1 MQKEEALAVDRV
13 MRSLSN
19 GWSLVVEPRLIARQI
34 FCAMKEVRMS
44 RGQFLQKGL
53 YRSLDSNGALS
64 ALRQMKAEMDARND
78 WLMEGINEFNAITRD
93 GKRGGR
99 EMLKTMIELE
109 VRSITKALRSAVLY
123 ALNNSRAE
131 ILPSKHRQTCR
142 DWASTI
148 VYTLVKE
155 HRFRSAALREFAQ
168 RLDSDGI
175 SFIPMLNVKSQ
186 LLAFQFFQKQ
196 KIEAR
201 DQYDVTRIS
210 CALPYADV
218 LVTDGEKTHAIRELG
233 LDRQFSAEVFSMR
246 KDALPKLVKR
256 LKEIST
262 S

>member
-1 MQKEEALAVDRV
+1 MQEKDALAVDRI

-19 GWSLVVEPRLIARQI
+19 GWSFVIEPRLVARQI
-34 FCAMKEVRMS
+34 FCAMKGVRMS

-53 YRSLDSNGALS
+53 FRPLDFTGTLS
-64 ALRQMKAEMDARND
+64 TLRQLKTEMDAHNE
-78 WLMEGINEFNAITRD
+78 WLMKGVNEINAVTRD
-93 GKRGGR
+93 GKRGDR
-99 EMLKTMIELE
+99 EMLNVLIDME
-109 VRSITKALRSAVLY
+109 VRSITKALLSAVRY
-123 ALNNSRAE
+123 ALSNSRAE
-131 ILPSKHRQTCR
+131 ILPSKYRQTCR
-142 DWASTI
+142 DWPSTV

-155 HRFRSAALREFAQ
+155 HRFRGAALRKLDE
-168 RLDSDGI
+168 RLNADGI
-175 SFIPMLNVKSQ
+175 SFVPMLTVKSQ

-196 KIEAR
+196 AIEAR

-246 KDALPKLVKR
+246 KNNLPELVKR